1 MARFW
6 IGIGLLAVFL
16 TLGIGVTV
24 AMEDIHEPMAELLE
38 EAAEEALEGDM
49 REASALADQAQRRW
63 ERFRKGTA
71 SVADHAPMDEI
82 EGLFAQVQTFAR
94 AGRAEDFAA
103 GCARLS
109 SLVRAMS
116 EAHGLG
122 WWNLLC
128 TVG

>member
-16 TLGIGVTV
+16 TLGIWVTV
-24 AMEDIHEPMAELLE
+24 AMEDIHEPLAQLLN

-49 REASALADQAQRRW
+49 EDAAELADQAHRRW
-63 ERFRKGTA
+63 EHYRKGTA
-71 SVADHAPMDEI
+71 SVADHMPMDEI
-82 EGLFAQVQTFAR
+82 DGLFAQVQTFAR

-103 GCARLS
+103 GCARLAK
-109 SLVRAMS
+109 LVGAMS

-122 WWNLLC
+122 WWNLL
-128 TVG
+128 